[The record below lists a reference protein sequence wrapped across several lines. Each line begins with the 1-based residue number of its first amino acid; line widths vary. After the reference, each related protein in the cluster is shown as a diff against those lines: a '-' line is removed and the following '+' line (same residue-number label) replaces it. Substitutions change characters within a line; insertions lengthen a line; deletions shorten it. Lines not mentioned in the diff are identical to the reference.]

1 MATLYFEGLKNLIK
15 VLIIEVRAFINTVR
29 LHIGPK
35 FFVGVFSVDLTQ
47 NKIKFPKNYFNV
59 SIGINSNLESF
70 NT

>member
-1 MATLYFEGLKNLIK
+1 MATLYFEGLKNLKK

-29 LHIGPK
+29 VHIGPK
-35 FFVGVFSVDLTQ
+35 IFVGVFCVDLTQ
-47 NKIKFPKNYFNV
+47 NKIKFPKNYLNV